1 MRDKV
6 CQEFTILGKDNFRSL
21 AILVNS
27 KKYSN
32 GTFEEISHLVNKIVS
47 LAEKCCAEG
56 VDPDCYETESLAMS
70 AKSCAENS
78 PFPDHPGTEA
88 CCTQQGLE
96 RKLCLA
102 ALYHPPKD
110 VPTYTEP
117 PTDELCEKFKENP
130 KDFAERFLYE
140 YGSSY
145 GQAPLPLLAASARSY
160 LSMVGTCCL
169 LTNSVSCFLESRLE
183 RKSLSLLPTIA
194 NRVCS
199 HYAAYGKEKSKISSL
214 TTFAQKIPSSPLE
227 DILSLAEDFSEVL
240 SKCCNSMAEE
250 CMQNELSNHT
260 AKICCRLSDKDDRV
274 AECCKGKNP
283 MENYF
288 CIYSLQRGQSPEL
301 PQFQRPTGEQL
312 CGEDGRRQ
320 LDQYVF
326 EIARRYTYIPE
337 LFVSKLHDAA
347 QNVVN
352 ACCSTENS
360 PACLATKVK
369 WRHVFPSSL
378 YRKKMPDAT
387 EEFLT
392 GLVEQRDSF
401 ASTCCMM
408 NAPPTYCSL
417 KVESCLPLKV
427 LINGMI
433 AVSIT

>member
-312 CGEDGRRQ
+312 CGEDGPYSFPRGDGVIRMAIREGALPQ
-320 LDQYVF
+320 LRNEMLTFLNKTNDLCETY
-326 EIARRYTYIPE
+326 AR
-337 LFVSKLHDAA
+337 SKVH
-347 QNVVN
+347 
-352 ACCSTENS
+352 EF
-360 PACLATKVK
+360 KK
-369 WRHVFPSSL
+369 RIREK

>member
-1 MRDKV
+1 YSRITTLLISSLCNTHAILNISPVSHFTGRDYMRDKV

-301 PQFQRPTGEQL
+301 PQFQRPTVDSAYSFPRG
-312 CGEDGRRQ
+312 DGVIRMAIREGA
-320 LDQYVF
+320 L
-326 EIARRYTYIPE
+326 E
-337 LFVSKLHDAA
+337 K
-347 QNVVN
+347 
-352 ACCSTENS
+352 
-360 PACLATKVK
+360 
-369 WRHVFPSSL
+369 

-417 KVESCLPLKV
+417 KIPELNLPPPECPL
-427 LINGMI
+427 
-433 AVSIT
+433 